1 MSKTFRRNEDD
12 NTQKDNHRDR
22 RASSKYDIAEHRSR
36 AVEDDE
42 DSWK

>member
-12 NTQKDNHRDR
+12 NTQKGNHRSR
-22 RASSKYDIAEHRSR
+22 RTPSKYDIAERYSR
-36 AVEDDE
+36 AVDDDE